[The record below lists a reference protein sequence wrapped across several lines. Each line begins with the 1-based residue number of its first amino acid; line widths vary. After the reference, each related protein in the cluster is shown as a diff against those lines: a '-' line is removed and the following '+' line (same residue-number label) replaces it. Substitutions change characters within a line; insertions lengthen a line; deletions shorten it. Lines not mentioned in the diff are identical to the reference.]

1 MAAIAQW
8 LSVGLMIERLLS
20 SGSILELAMRRCVF
34 RKDTLRFIPIEA
46 KQSTHYGGPS

>member
-8 LSVGLMIERLLS
+8 LSVRLMIQRMLS
-20 SGSILELAMRRCVF
+20 SGSILELATRRCVF
-34 RKDTLRFIPIEA
+34 GKDTLRFIPIGA